1 MEHLFQRASNNGNGN
16 ADQIGQYVV
25 RTVDDNR
32 VTEDSIELTI
42 ETGIPIPP
50 HGRGKSTKRNRM
62 DSPMISILMDM
73 KKGESMLVPEKLV
86 REVRASITI
95 IRNHYKSLKKPIP
108 QFTTRTTPE
117 SKGKKFNRRDMET
130 SRPFRVWRG

>member
-1 MEHLFQRASNNGNGN
+1 MEHLFQSASRNGNGKTN
-16 ADQIGQYVV
+16 NMADYVV
-25 RTVDDNR
+25 RTVDDTNK
-32 VTEDSIELTI
+32 VADSVELTI
-42 ETGIPIPP
+42 ERGIPIPP
-50 HGRGKSTKRNRM
+50 HGRGQSAQTSQM
-62 DSPMISILMDM
+62 DRPMVAILMDM

-117 SKGKKFNRRDMET
+117 SKGKKFNRREMET